1 MSEARK
7 YRSIKTKI
15 RSTLLLPFAVMLL
28 LTSAY
33 LAHSQGKLEDKVGK
47 DLVSGLADSYFDN
60 INTLMLTD
68 QMASAEIARQKV
80 LSTPEVL
87 DARIVRG
94 EGINKFYGEGAEHS
108 KAQDEWDRQGLAGA
122 PILAFRD
129 SEKGRILTIATP
141 MLALKD
147 YQGINCL
154 SCHTVEENSVLGVIR
169 VDYSMESLNSQL
181 TRDLWTTISII
192 TAVMAATL
200 ILITLVLGRTVSNP
214 LKTLTGRMRA
224 VAEGK
229 VDYSKNLDIRS
240 NDEIG
245 NLSHY
250 FNKAIKRF
258 GGIIE
263 EIQQQSHE
271 TQRLKTALDN
281 VSSGVMV
288 ADTQNTVIYMNRSA
302 RGLFNDAEN
311 DIRNEMS
318 GFSAEGLL
326 GNSIDRFHKDP
337 AYQQDLLARLNDT
350 YVSEFLLGGHTLRL
364 IANPVIDET
373 GERLGT
379 AIEWADRT
387 AEVNVEKEIAEIIS
401 AANAGNLDQRIL
413 LEGKQGFFA
422 QLSNSVNN
430 LLDVTSNAI
439 SEIST
444 VVGGLSKGDLKHN
457 IEGDYQGAFGNLKSG
472 VNQTLDKLNDIVS
485 QIRDASDFIKTT
497 AAEIAY
503 GNSNLSAR
511 TEQEA
516 MSVEQT
522 ASSIEQFSSAVKQ
535 NAENANQANQLA
547 LNARQIAEKGGDVVG
562 NAVAAMGE
570 IQNSSEKIAA
580 IIGVIDDIAFQT
592 NLLALNASVEAARA
606 GEQGRGFAVVATE
619 VRNLAQRSA
628 ASAKEIK
635 ELINESVNNVKTG
648 SDLVDE
654 SGQTLEEIVNSVK
667 QVGDL
672 ISEIAAAS
680 QDQMDGISLVNSA
693 VTKIDESTQQNAALA
708 EETSAASSNAA
719 RLATRMAELVEFF
732 NLREE

>member
-1 MSEARK
+1 MSETRK

-33 LAHSQGKLEDKVGK
+33 LTYSQRVLEDKVGK

-60 INTLMLTD
+60 INTLMLTN

-80 LSTPEVL
+80 LSTPEVK

-94 EGINKFYGEGAEHS
+94 EGITRFYGNGAEHS
-108 KAQDEWDRQGLAGA
+108 QAQDEWDRRALKGES
-122 PILAFRD
+122 ILTFNKRD
-129 SEKGRILTIATP
+129 NGRILTIAIP
-141 MLALKD
+141 MLAAKD
-147 YQGINCL
+147 YRGINCL

-169 VDYSMESLNSQL
+169 VDYSMETLNNQL
-181 TRDLWTTISII
+181 MRDLWTTIIII
-192 TAVMAATL
+192 TVVMAATL
-200 ILITLVLGRTVSNP
+200 FLITLALGRMVSNP

-229 VDYSKNLDIRS
+229 VDYSKSLDIRS

-250 FNKAIKRF
+250 FNKAMKRF

-263 EIQQQSHE
+263 EIQQQSQE

-281 VSSGVMV
+281 VSSSVMV
-288 ADTQNTVIYMNRSA
+288 ADTENTVIYMNRSA
-302 RGLFNDAEN
+302 QGLFSDAED
-311 DIRNEMS
+311 DIRTEMPE
-318 GFSAEGLL
+318 FSSKGLL
-326 GNSIDRFHKDP
+326 GNSIDRIHKDP
-337 AYQQDLLARLNDT
+337 AYQQELLARLNDAH
-350 YVSEFLLGGHTLRL
+350 VSEFVLGGHTLSL
-364 IANPVIDET
+364 IANPVVDDD

-379 AIEWADRT
+379 AIEWTDRT
-387 AEVNVEKEIAEIIS
+387 AEVDVEREIAAIIS

-413 LEGKQGFFA
+413 LDGKQGFFA
-422 QLSNSVNN
+422 QLSNSVNS
-430 LLDVTSNAI
+430 LLDVTSSAI
-439 SEIST
+439 DEIST
-444 VVGGLSKGDLKHN
+444 VVGGLSRGDLKHN
-457 IEGDYQGAFGNLKSG
+457 IEGDYQGAFGNMKSG
-472 VNQTLDKLNDIVS
+472 INQTLDKLNDIVS

-497 AAEIAY
+497 AAEIAF

-516 MSVEQT
+516 ISVEQT
-522 ASSIEQFSSAVKQ
+522 ATSIDQLSNAVKQ
-535 NAENANQANQLA
+535 NADNANQANELA

-562 NAVAAMGE
+562 NAVTAMGE

-635 ELINESVNNVKTG
+635 ELINESVQKVKAG

-654 SGQTLEEIVNSVK
+654 SGQTLEDIVNSVK
-667 QVGDL
+667 KVGDL
-672 ISEIAAAS
+672 ISEIATAS
-680 QDQMDGISLVNSA
+680 QQQMNGISLVNDA

-708 EETSAASSNAA
+708 EETAAASTNAA
-719 RLATRMAELVEFF
+719 KLATQMADLVEFF
-732 NLREE
+732 NLRED

>member
-1 MSEARK
+1 MSETRK

-15 RSTLLLPFAVMLL
+15 RSTLLVPFAVMLL
-28 LTSAY
+28 LTSVY
-33 LAHSQGKLEDKVGK
+33 LTYSQGILENKVGK
-47 DLVSGLADSYFDN
+47 DLVIGLADSYFDN
-60 INTLMLTD
+60 INTLMLTN
-68 QMASAEIARQKV
+68 QMASSEIARQKV
-80 LSTPEVL
+80 LSTPEVV

-94 EGINKFYGEGAEHS
+94 AGITKFYGEGADHTN
-108 KAQDEWDRQGLAGA
+108 ALDEWDRRGLAGESV
-122 PILAFRD
+122 LTFRNGN
-129 SEKGRILTIATP
+129 KGRILTIAIP
-141 MLALKD
+141 MLAAKD
-147 YQGINCL
+147 YRGINCL

-169 VDYSMESLNSQL
+169 VDYSMASLNNQL
-181 TRDLWTTISII
+181 GRDLWTTIIII

-200 ILITLVLGRTVSNP
+200 FLITLVLGRTVSSP
-214 LKTLTGRMRA
+214 LETLTGRMRA
-224 VAEGK
+224 VAEGR
-229 VDYSKNLDIRS
+229 VDYSENLDIRS

-263 EIQQQSHE
+263 EIQQQSQE

-281 VSSGVMV
+281 VSSSVMV
-288 ADTQNTVIYMNRSA
+288 ADTENAVIYMNRSA
-302 RGLFNDAEN
+302 QELFNEAEN
-311 DIRNEMS
+311 DIRTELP

-326 GNSIDRFHKDP
+326 GDSIDRFHSEP
-337 AYQQDLLARLNDT
+337 GHQQSLLARLDED
-350 YVSEFLLGGHTLRL
+350 YISEFNLGGHTLSL
-364 IANPVIDET
+364 VANPVIDET

-379 AIEWADRT
+379 AIEWTDRT
-387 AEVNVEKEIAEIIS
+387 AEVNVEREIAEIIT
-401 AANAGNLDQRIL
+401 AANAGNLNQRIL

-422 QLSNSVNN
+422 QLSNSVNS
-430 LLDVTSNAI
+430 LLDVTSSAI
-439 SEIST
+439 NEIST
-444 VVGGLSKGDLKHN
+444 VVGGLSRGDLKHN
-457 IEGDYQGAFGNLKSG
+457 IEGNYQGEFGNLKSG
-472 VNQTLDKLNDIVS
+472 INQTLDKLNDIVS

-497 AAEIAY
+497 AAEIAF

-516 MSVEQT
+516 ISVEQT
-522 ASSIEQFSSAVKQ
+522 ASSIEQLSSAVKQ
-535 NAENANQANQLA
+535 NADNANQANELA

-562 NAVAAMGE
+562 NAIAAMGE

-635 ELINESVNNVKTG
+635 ELINESVHKVKTG

-654 SGQTLEEIVNSVK
+654 SGQTLEEIVTSVK
-667 QVGDL
+667 KVGNL
-672 ISEIAAAS
+672 ISEIATAS
-680 QDQMDGISLVNSA
+680 QQQMNGISLVNNTIS
-693 VTKIDESTQQNAALA
+693 KIDEATQQNAALA
-708 EETSAASSNAA
+708 EETAAASTNAEQ
-719 RLATRMAELVEFF
+719 LATRMADLVEFF

>member
-7 YRSIKTKI
+7 YSSIKTKI
-15 RSTLLLPFAVMLL
+15 RSTLLVPFAVMLL
-28 LTSAY
+28 LTSTY
-33 LAHSQGKLEDKVGK
+33 LTYSQGVLEDKVGR
-47 DLVSGLADSYFDN
+47 DLVNGLADSYFDN
-60 INTLMLTD
+60 INTLMLTN

-94 EGINKFYGEGAEHS
+94 EGINKFYGEGAEHT
-108 KAQDEWDRQGLAGA
+108 KAQDEWDRRGLAGES
-122 PILAFRD
+122 ILTFQNG
-129 SEKGRILTIATP
+129 EKGRILTIGIP

-169 VDYSMESLNSQL
+169 VDYSMDSLNSQL

-192 TAVMAATL
+192 TVVMVAAL
-200 ILITLVLGRTVSNP
+200 ILITIALGRMVSNP

-229 VDYSKNLDIRS
+229 VDYSKDLEIRS

-250 FNKAIKRF
+250 FNKAMKRF

-288 ADTQNTVIYMNRSA
+288 ADTENTVIYMNRSA
-302 RGLFNDAEN
+302 RRLFSDAEN
-311 DIRNEMS
+311 DIRNEMP

-326 GNSIDRFHKDP
+326 GNSIDHFHTNP
-337 AYQQDLLARLNDT
+337 EYQQNLLARLSDT
-350 YVSEFLLGGHTLRL
+350 HTSEFQLGGHTLRI

-373 GERLGT
+373 GDRLGT
-379 AIEWADRT
+379 AIEWTDRT
-387 AEVNVEKEIAEIIS
+387 AEVDVEREIAEIIS

-413 LEGKQGFFA
+413 LEGKNGFFA
-422 QLSNSVNN
+422 QLSNSVNS

-439 SEIST
+439 NEIST
-444 VVGGLSKGDLKHN
+444 VVGGLSRGDLKRN

-485 QIRDASDFIKTT
+485 QIRDASGFIKTT
-497 AAEIAY
+497 AAEIAS

-516 MSVEQT
+516 LSVEQT
-522 ASSIEQFSSAVKQ
+522 ASSIEQLSSAVKQ
-535 NAENANQANQLA
+535 TADNANQANELA
-547 LNARQIAEKGGDVVG
+547 LGARQIAEKSGDVVG
-562 NAVAAMGE
+562 NAITAMGE
-570 IQNSSEKIAA
+570 IQKSSEKIAA

-635 ELINESVNNVKTG
+635 ELINESVANVKAG

-654 SGQTLEEIVNSVK
+654 SGQTLEEIVKSVK

-672 ISEIAAAS
+672 ISEIATAS
-680 QDQMDGISLVNSA
+680 QQQMDGISLVNNA

-708 EETSAASSNAA
+708 EQTSAASSNAA
-719 RLATRMAELVEFF
+719 QLATQMADLVKFF
-732 NLREE
+732 NLRDE

>member
-1 MSEARK
+1 
-7 YRSIKTKI
+7 
-15 RSTLLLPFAVMLL
+15 MLL

-33 LAHSQGKLEDKVGK
+33 LAYSQGVLEDKVGK
-47 DLVSGLADSYFDN
+47 DLGTGLADSYFDN
-60 INTLMLTD
+60 INTLMLTN
-68 QMASAEIARQKV
+68 QMASAEVARQKV
-80 LSTPEVL
+80 LSTPEVKE
-87 DARIVRG
+87 ARIVRG
-94 EGINKFYGEGAEHS
+94 EGITKFYGEGQEHA
-108 KAQDEWDRQGLAGA
+108 KVQDEWDRRALAGES
-122 PILAFRD
+122 ILTFRMG
-129 SEKGRILTIATP
+129 EKGRILTIATP
-141 MLALKD
+141 MLAVKD
-147 YQGINCL
+147 YRGIDCL
-154 SCHTVEENSVLGVIR
+154 ACHPVEENSVLGAIR

-181 TRDLWTTISII
+181 TRDLWTTILII
-192 TAVMAATL
+192 TAVMIATL
-200 ILITLVLGRTVSNP
+200 ILISLVLGRMVSNP

-229 VDYSKNLDIRS
+229 VDYTKNLDIRS

-250 FNKAIKRF
+250 FNKAINHF

-271 TQRLKTALDN
+271 TLRLKTALDN
-281 VSSGVMV
+281 VSSSVMV

-311 DIRNEMS
+311 DIRNEMPE
-318 GFSAEGLL
+318 FSAEGLL

-337 AYQQDLLARLNDT
+337 AYQQGLLARL
-350 YVSEFLLGGHTLRL
+350 YHSHVSEFQLGGHTFRL
-364 IANPVIDET
+364 VANPIIDET

-387 AEVNVEKEIAEIIS
+387 AEVNVEREIAEIIS
-401 AANAGNLDQRIL
+401 AANAGNLDQRIR

-422 QLSNSVNN
+422 QLSNSVNS

-439 SEIST
+439 NEISN
-444 VVGGLSKGDLKHN
+444 VVGGLSRGDLKHN
-457 IEGDYQGAFGNLKSG
+457 IEGNYQGAFGNVKTG
-472 VNQTLDKLNDIVS
+472 INQTLDKLNDIVS
-485 QIRDASDFIKTT
+485 QIRDASAFIKTT
-497 AAEIAY
+497 AAEIAS

-511 TEQEA
+511 TELEA

-522 ASSIEQFSSAVKQ
+522 ASNIEQLSSTVKQ
-535 NAENANQANQLA
+535 NTDNANQANQLA

-562 NAVAAMGE
+562 NAITAMGE
-570 IQNSSEKIAA
+570 IQRSSEKIAA

-635 ELINESVNNVKTG
+635 ELINESVARVKAG

-654 SGQTLEEIVNSVK
+654 SGRTLEEIVSSVK

-672 ISEIAAAS
+672 ISEIAAGS
-680 QDQMDGISLVNSA
+680 QEQMDDISLVNSA
-693 VTKIDESTQQNAALA
+693 VTKIDDSTQRNAALA
-708 EETSAASSNAA
+708 EETAAASSNAA
-719 RLATRMAELVEFF
+719 RLATQMAELVEFF
-732 NLREE
+732 NLRED